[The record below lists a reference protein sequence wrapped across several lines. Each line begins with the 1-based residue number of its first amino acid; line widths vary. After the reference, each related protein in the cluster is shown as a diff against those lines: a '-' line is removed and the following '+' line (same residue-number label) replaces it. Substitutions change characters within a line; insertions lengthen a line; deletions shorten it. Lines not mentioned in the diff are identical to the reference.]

1 MKNTIF
7 ALIVATGLASFAG
20 FAKAEVIYT
29 FDYSFNDYRG
39 AVTGTVLGTVTSGI
53 LTPTS
58 VTAQTGG
65 SSFSISTSDPYS
77 SATGGFNV
85 IPEVIS
91 YSIYGADYITDITN
105 ETGEYWTRIWLNYSA
120 GMNAGLNSFY
130 SDFNGNNLNVANDW
144 GFTGVTYSAV
154 TVYQD
159 PAAIPEPSTY
169 SLIGLGALAIAIAKR
184 KRTLAA

>member
-1 MKNTIF
+1 
-7 ALIVATGLASFAG
+7 
-20 FAKAEVIYT
+20 
-29 FDYSFNDYRG
+29 
-39 AVTGTVLGTVTSGI
+39 
-53 LTPTS
+53 
-58 VTAQTGG
+58 
-65 SSFSISTSDPYS
+65 
-77 SATGGFNV
+77 
-85 IPEVIS
+85 
-91 YSIYGADYITDITN
+91 
-105 ETGEYWTRIWLNYSA
+105 
-120 GMNAGLNSFY
+120 MNAGLNSFY